1 MIQRP
6 KYDSYFNT
14 STTMTFTPMNSRRSR
29 RKFSEVKFQMPFT
42 EKRLIYVNGLQDSS
56 RMISKFNSSLDK
68 LVKGISLHF
77 CFTTFRLEGLSGL
90 HRGLQGREGWTTI
103 AAKSLQSSYYFR
115 AVKEGEFPR
124 RRTIIWTITLPA
136 CRCSFQQLSH
146 W

>member
-6 KYDSYFNT
+6 KYDNYFNT

-42 EKRLIYVNGLQDSS
+42 EKRLIYANGLQDSS

-77 CFTTFRLEGLSGL
+77 CVATSFRAGSAVAGCIKDC
-90 HRGLQGREGWTTI
+90 RTI
-103 AAKSLQSSYYFR
+103 AAKNLPLSYYFR
-115 AVKEGEFPR
+115 AGKEAEFPR
-124 RRTIIWTITLPA
+124 RCSIIWAITLPYVA
-136 CRCSFQQLSH
+136 PFSNCLSLVTTA
-146 W
+146 